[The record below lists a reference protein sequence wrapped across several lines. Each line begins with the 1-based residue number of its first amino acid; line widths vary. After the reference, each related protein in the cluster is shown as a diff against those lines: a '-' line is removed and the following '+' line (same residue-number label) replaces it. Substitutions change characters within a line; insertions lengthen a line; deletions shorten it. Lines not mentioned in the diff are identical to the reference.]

1 MDSRLS
7 IRIPDELAQVL
18 AERKERLSMNVS
30 AFVCRAIRN
39 ELARPVLDVEQESE
53 RRSTSA
59 PAVLFTPRK
68 QAE

>member
-39 ELARPVLDVEQESE
+39 ELARPVLDAEPEE

-68 QAE
+68 QAD